1 LALTLEA
8 VLGIDPA
15 QLLQLQKSYE
25 LAKAQLE
32 LRLDPGMSTRA
43 TLFGELPV
51 TDMVRR
57 GWLDNVTDTREP
69 RQIEAAL
76 CKFFGVAISG

>member
-1 LALTLEA
+1 MDAARARLILGVERPNNKQNPHRKKTSRCRVGANLEA

-32 LRLDPGMSTRA
+32 LRLDPVCPLA
-43 TLFGELPV
+43 QLFLANCPSP
-51 TDMVRR
+51 T
-57 GWLDNVTDTREP
+57 W
-69 RQIEAAL
+69 
-76 CKFFGVAISG
+76 